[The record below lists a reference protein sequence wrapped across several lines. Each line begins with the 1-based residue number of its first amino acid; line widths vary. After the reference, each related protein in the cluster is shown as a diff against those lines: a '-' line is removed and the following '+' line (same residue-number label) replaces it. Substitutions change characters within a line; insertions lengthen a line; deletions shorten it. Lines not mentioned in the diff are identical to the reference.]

1 MTSGPSPTILASEVM
16 ERSSI
21 AAVVVLGVLTGVVL
35 LGCCP
40 IPVPRTVL
48 QCPAGTVEVQ
58 DRRMRPIP
66 EAQVVVARYRSG
78 PPPQVIYERFS
89 RVTDATGRARFER
102 QTVRE
107 NSFPLMMHG
116 VNFYD
121 FLVCVEHPG
130 HRPRLV
136 RWPKEPGQEPAASV
150 SAVLDPPGA
159 EPGPPHTCGEL
170 VVGGRL
176 PRWLEDR
183 PPSPP
188 TAAAARAW

>member
-1 MTSGPSPTILASEVM
+1 M
-16 ERSSI
+16 ERSSL
-21 AAVVVLGVLTGVVL
+21 ASVLCLGTLMGLVL
-35 LGCCP
+35 LGCFP

-58 DRRMRPIP
+58 DRQMRPIA

-78 PPPQVIYERFS
+78 PPPQVVYDRFS
-89 RVTDATGRARFER
+89 RVTDASGRARFER

-121 FLVCVEHPG
+121 FVVCVEHPG
-130 HRPRLV
+130 HRARLV

-150 SAVLDPPGA
+150 NAVLDPPGP
-159 EPGPPHTCGEL
+159 EPGPPHTCNEL
-170 VVGGRL
+170 VVGSRL
-176 PRWLEDR
+176 PRWPEDR
-183 PPSPP
+183 PPTPPTPP
-188 TAAAARAW
+188 TAAAPPAW